1 MFEILTLI
9 SDLIQNKT
17 VRYGVKSQKRL
28 MPNEVER
35 LTFEKWDSAASLR
48 VDRAI
53 DYAELEGGES

>member
-1 MFEILTLI
+1 MFQILTLI

>member
-1 MFEILTLI
+1 MFQILTLI

-17 VRYGVKSQKRL
+17 IRYGVKSQKRL
-28 MPNEVER
+28 MPDEVER

-53 DYAELEGGES
+53 GYAELKGGES